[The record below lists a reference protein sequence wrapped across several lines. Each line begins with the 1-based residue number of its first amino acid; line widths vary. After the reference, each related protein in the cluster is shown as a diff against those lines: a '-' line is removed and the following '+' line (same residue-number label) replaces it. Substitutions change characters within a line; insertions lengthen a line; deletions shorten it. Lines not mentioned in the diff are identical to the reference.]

1 MNLPFFLRESGA
13 DFLYVTA
20 LKRGNGSRV
29 TTAFLSQNMRSSQIA
44 YCYTDR
50 RVSAGATQG
59 ELPEGQEKVPWGDN
73 SVAQLFGTL

>member
-20 LKRGNGSRV
+20 LKSGNGSRV

-44 YCYTDR
+44 YCYTYR
-50 RVSAGATQG
+50 KAYA
-59 ELPEGQEKVPWGDN
+59 EGGTAMPPKDYACDYG
-73 SVAQLFGTL
+73 VARAV